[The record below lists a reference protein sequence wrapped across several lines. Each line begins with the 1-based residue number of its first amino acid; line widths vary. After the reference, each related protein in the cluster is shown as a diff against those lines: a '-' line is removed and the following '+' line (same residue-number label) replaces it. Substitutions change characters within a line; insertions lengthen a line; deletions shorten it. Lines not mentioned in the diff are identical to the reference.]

1 MCRMIPPKS
10 RANISASNPIMKS
23 KLVGVALLIV
33 AWLTCGISPRPVYSQ
48 ELTRI
53 RYGVTASVAHLPVLV
68 ASDGGLFGKYGFDA
82 EVIHIRGG
90 ALITMTIMS
99 GSVQF
104 SGAGAESVV
113 AARIEGGDVV
123 LLACPVDTDAVY
135 LMARPEIKS
144 AADLKGKSTAVTRL
158 GSTTHFYLRTALRH
172 LGLDPE
178 KDTTILQ
185 LGAGGEITAAML
197 GGRVAAAALT
207 LHNALPLM
215 QMGWPILV
223 DLSKA
228 EFLYPPSCVA
238 SSRAFV
244 RNNPGLVE
252 RFLKAYLEA
261 IRVIKRDSGFTER
274 VFKKWQRATDSLV
287 IKKTLEV
294 YGPLFKPVPYVPDK
308 GLDLV
313 LKELSRRR
321 SVPKEF
327 WENPNQ
333 FRDHGPLEKLVK
345 EGWVD
350 RLYKSF

>member
-1 MCRMIPPKS
+1 VR
-10 RANISASNPIMKS
+10 R
-23 KLVGVALLIV
+23 VGVTLGLG
-33 AWLTCGISPRPVYSQ
+33 AWLTTTIFPFPAHSQ
-48 ELTRI
+48 EPTRI
-53 RYGVTASVAHLPVLV
+53 RYGITASVAHLPVVV
-68 ASDGGLFGKYGFDA
+68 ADEAGLFRKYGFDV

-144 AADLKGKSTAVTRL
+144 AADLKGKAAAVTRL

-172 LGLDPE
+172 VGLDPE
-178 KDTTILQ
+178 KDMTILQ
-185 LGAGGEITAAML
+185 LGAGGEIAAAMV
-197 GGRVAAAALT
+197 GGRVMASTLT
-207 LHNALPLM
+207 FHNAFPLM
-215 QMGWPILV
+215 QMGWPILA

-228 EFLYPPSCVA
+228 DFIYPSSCVA

-244 RNNPGLVE
+244 RSNSSLVE
-252 RFLKAYLEA
+252 RFLRAYLEA
-261 IRVIKRDSGFTER
+261 IRVIKKDSGFAER
-274 VFKKWQRATDSLV
+274 VFKKWQRESDSLV

-294 YGPLFKPVPYVPDK
+294 YGPLFKPVPNVPDK

-321 SVPKEF
+321 PVPKEF
-327 WENPNQ
+327 LDNPDQ
-333 FRDHGPLEKLVK
+333 FRDHAPLEKLIRA
-345 EGWVD
+345 GWID
-350 RLYKSF
+350 QLYK

>member
-1 MCRMIPPKS
+1 MCHTIPPGSK
-10 RANISASNPIMKS
+10 ANILQNSPNMKP
-23 KLVGVALLIV
+23 KLVGVTLLLA
-33 AWLTCGISPRPVYSQ
+33 AWLTCGVLPGPAYSQ
-48 ELTRI
+48 QPVRI

-68 ASDGGLFGKYGFDA
+68 ANEAGSFQRYGFDV

-135 LMARPEIKS
+135 LIARPEIKS
-144 AADLKGKSTAVTRL
+144 AADLKGKASAVTRL

-178 KDTTILQ
+178 KDMTILQ
-185 LGAGGEITAAML
+185 LGAGGEIVAAMQS
-197 GGRVAAAALT
+197 GRVTAAALT
-207 LHNALPLM
+207 FHNAFPLM
-215 QMGWPILV
+215 QMGWPVLA

-228 EFLYPPSCVA
+228 EFLYPSSCVA

-252 RFLKAYLEA
+252 RFLKAYVEA
-261 IRVIKRDSGFTER
+261 IRVIKKDSGFAER
-274 VFKKWQRATDSLV
+274 VLKKWQRETDSLV
-287 IKKTLEV
+287 IKKTVEV

-321 SVPKEF
+321 PVPKEF
-327 WENPNQ
+327 MDNPNQ
-333 FRDHGPLEKLVK
+333 FRDHGPLEKLVRA
-345 EGWVD
+345 GWID
-350 RLYKSF
+350 QLYK